1 MHYRLTAC
9 ALIASLTLFSAAK
22 AEDCPGNPGAL
33 GTSRVIAIDPMEH
46 RRLGLQQ
53 YHETLP
59 LQDHEVVLTF
69 DDGPLPP
76 YTSEVLDALAAE
88 CVKANFFVVGE
99 MARAH
104 PALVQR
110 EYREGHTIGTHTEHH
125 RFLTH
130 LSEEAATKEI
140 TEGIAS
146 VSMALGDPNAVA
158 PFFRFPYLDPPA
170 PKEALALKL
179 GLAIW
184 SVDFDAND
192 WYPITPQ
199 QVLTLAMQ
207 RLERRKKG
215 MLLLHDVHE
224 RTALALPTLL
234 RKLKSHGY
242 RIVHAVPA
250 DSAHPKTAAKDHE
263 WSSASGVPNDPPPE
277 M

>member
-1 MHYRLTAC
+1 
-9 ALIASLTLFSAAK
+9 
-22 AEDCPGNPGAL
+22 
-33 GTSRVIAIDPMEH
+33 MEH
-46 RRLGLQQ
+46 QRLGLVQ
-53 YHETLP
+53 YRETLP

-76 YTSEVLDALAAE
+76 YTSHVLDALAAE

-99 MARAH
+99 MARAY

-125 RFLTH
+125 RYLTH

-140 TEGIAS
+140 TDGIAS
-146 VSMALGDPNAVA
+146 VGAALGDANAVA

-170 PKEALALKL
+170 SKEALALKL

-184 SVDFDAND
+184 SVDLDASD
-192 WYPITPQ
+192 WYPITSQ
-199 QVLTLAMQ
+199 QVLAFAMQ

-215 MLLLHDVHE
+215 MLLLHDIHE
-224 RTALALPTLL
+224 RTALALPELL
-234 RKLKSHGY
+234 RQLKSHGF
-242 RIVHAVPA
+242 RIVHVVPA
-250 DSAHPKTAAKDHE
+250 DSAHPKTATADHE
-263 WSSASGVPNDPPPE
+263 WASAGSVPDGPPPE

>member
-1 MHYRLTAC
+1 MYCRLTAGAMLAC
-9 ALIASLTLFSAAK
+9 FAFFSAAL
-22 AEDCPGNPGAL
+22 AQECPGNPGAL
-33 GTSRVIAIDPMEH
+33 GTSRIIAIDPMEH

-53 YHETLP
+53 YRETLP

-69 DDGPLPP
+69 DDGPLAP
-76 YTSEVLDALAAE
+76 YTSKVLDALAAE

-99 MARAH
+99 MARAY

-125 RFLTH
+125 RYLTH

-140 TEGIAS
+140 TDGIAS
-146 VSMALGDPNAVA
+146 VSAILGDANAVA

-170 PKEALALKL
+170 SKEALALKL

-184 SVDFDAND
+184 SVDLDASD
-192 WYPITPQ
+192 WYPITSQ
-199 QVLTLAMQ
+199 QVLAFAIQ

-215 MLLLHDVHE
+215 MLLLHDIHE
-224 RTALALPTLL
+224 RTALALPELL
-234 RKLKSHGY
+234 RQLKSHGF
-242 RIVHAVPA
+242 RIVHVVPA
-250 DSAHPKTAAKDHE
+250 DNAHPKTATADHE
-263 WSSASGVPNDPPPE
+263 WASAGGVPEGPPPE